1 MANKTNKTKGI
12 IGSHHDFGLADWLV
26 LIAGVWLI
34 VSPFALSY
42 NDIPAALAA
51 ELTLGVVLVSLSAF
65 VAIRHAI
72 GSVLPEYQRTGG
84 DLSVGTMLIPAG
96 AITVL
101 SPFIFQYS
109 PLIGNLVINE
119 IVIGSFV
126 IMISVIVTV
135 NHALIATEMAREEEG
150 KTEKLHRAA

>member
-1 MANKTNKTKGI
+1 MTNLTKRM
-12 IGSHHDFGLADWLV
+12 GSRDFGLADWLV
-26 LIAGVWLI
+26 LVVGIWLI

-51 ELTLGVVLVSLSAF
+51 ELTLGVILVSLSAF

-72 GSVLPEYQRTGG
+72 GAVLPEYLTSGG
-84 DLSVGTMLIPAG
+84 DLALSTMLIPAG

-101 SPFIFQYS
+101 SPFIFGYS

-126 IMISVIVTV
+126 IMISVVVTV
-135 NHALIATEMAREEEG
+135 NHALIATEQAREDKEPSRD
-150 KTEKLHRAA
+150 KLHRAA

>member
-1 MANKTNKTKGI
+1 MTTRKKI
-12 IGSHHDFGLADWLV
+12 MGSKHDFGLADWLV

-51 ELTLGVVLVSLSAF
+51 ELTLGVVLVSLSAL

-72 GSVLPEYQRTGG
+72 GAVLPEYLTSGG
-84 DLSVGTMLIPAG
+84 DLALSTMLIPAG
-96 AITVL
+96 AVTVL
-101 SPFIFQYS
+101 SLFIFGYS
-109 PLIGNLVINE
+109 PLIGNLIINE

-126 IMISVIVTV
+126 IMISVLVTV
-135 NHALIATEMAREEEG
+135 NHALMATEMAREIEDSETR
-150 KTEKLHRAA
+150 KDKLHRAA

>member
-1 MANKTNKTKGI
+1 MTRLTKRM
-12 IGSHHDFGLADWLV
+12 GSHDFGLADWLI
-26 LIAGVWLI
+26 LIVGVWLI

-51 ELTLGVVLVSLSAF
+51 ELTLGVILVSLSAF

-72 GSVLPEYQRTGG
+72 GAVLPEYLSSGG
-84 DLSVGTMLIPAG
+84 DLALSTILVPTGVIV
-96 AITVL
+96 IL
-101 SPFIFQYS
+101 SPFIFGYS

-126 IMISVIVTV
+126 IMVSVLVTV
-135 NHALIATEMAREEEG
+135 NHALMATEMARE
-150 KTEKLHRAA
+150 TEDTRKDKLHRAA